1 VLGMTTVGML
11 NFASEWQVVF
21 HNILVSVD
29 GSPHAER
36 ALSEAIDIAVSGGA
50 RLTILTAIPKSPTWM
65 CASLAVPAPP
75 PLDRELERESQEIL
89 RAAEH
94 RVPESVPVTTIL
106 TRRPIRDALQAR
118 IVEGHHDLLV
128 VGSRGRGAF
137 ASSLLGSVSH
147 YALNHS
153 PIPVLVVHADEREA
167 TAPAP
172 QQATREAPVKPGD
185 SRGAIAPA

>member
-1 VLGMTTVGML
+1 
-11 NFASEWQVVF
+11 VF

-29 GSPHAER
+29 GSQHAER
-36 ALSEAIDIAVSGGA
+36 ALSEAIDIAVSSGA

-75 PLDRELERESQEIL
+75 PLDRELERESQQIL
-89 RAAEH
+89 RAAEQ
-94 RVPESVPVTTIL
+94 RVPDSVPVTTIL
-106 TRRPIRDALQAR
+106 TRQPIRDALQAR
-118 IVEGHHDLLV
+118 IVDANHDLLV

-147 YALNHS
+147 HALNHS

-167 TAPAP
+167 AAAQP
-172 QQATREAPVKPGD
+172 QQAAREAPVKPGD
-185 SRGAIAPA
+185 SPGAIAPA

>member
-1 VLGMTTVGML
+1 
-11 NFASEWQVVF
+11 VF

-29 GSPHAER
+29 GSAHAER
-36 ALSEAIDIAVSGGA
+36 ALSEAIDIAVASNA

-75 PLDRELERESQEIL
+75 PLDRELERESQQIL

-94 RVPESVPVTTIL
+94 RVPDSVPVTTIL
-106 TRRPIRDALQAR
+106 TRRPIRDALQER

-128 VGSRGRGAF
+128 IGSRGRGAL

-147 YALNHS
+147 HALNHS
-153 PIPVLVVHADEREA
+153 PIPVLVIHADEHEMF
-167 TAPAP
+167 TP
-172 QQATREAPVKPGD
+172 QPHAASREAPVAPGD

>member
-1 VLGMTTVGML
+1 M
-11 NFASEWQVVF
+11 F

-29 GSPHAER
+29 GSQHAER
-36 ALSEAIDIAVSGGA
+36 ALSEAIDIAVSSGA

-75 PLDRELERESQEIL
+75 PLDRELERESQQIL
-89 RAAEH
+89 RAAEQ

-106 TRRPIRDALQAR
+106 TRQPVRDALQAR
-118 IVEGHHDLLV
+118 IVDANHDLLV

-147 YALNHS
+147 HALNHS

-167 TAPAP
+167 AAPQP

-185 SRGAIAPA
+185 SPGAIAPA

>member
-1 VLGMTTVGML
+1 MTTVGML
-11 NFASEWQVVF
+11 SFASERQVVF

-36 ALSEAIDIAVSGGA
+36 ALSEAIDIAVSSGA

-75 PLDRELERESQEIL
+75 PLDRELEREAQEIL

-94 RVPESVPVTTIL
+94 RVPDSVPVTTIL

-118 IVEGHHDLLV
+118 IKEGHHDLLV
-128 VGSRGRGAF
+128 VGSRGRGAL

-147 YALNHS
+147 HALNHS
-153 PIPVLVVHADEREA
+153 PIPVLVMHADDDDA
-167 TAPAP
+167 TAPQP
-172 QQATREAPVKPGD
+172 QQAPREAPVKPGD
-185 SRGAIAPA
+185 SHGAIAPA